1 MSHQLPLSGLNN
13 QYGDSLQQFEQE
25 HSMGK
30 YGNAPVPNKQ
40 SGATSRGGNNHM
52 SNGEISLKHNYAN
65 FYGVEGKADK

>member
-1 MSHQLPLSGLNN
+1 
-13 QYGDSLQQFEQE
+13 
-25 HSMGK
+25 MGK